1 MYLEKSDQQRTHGTG
16 LVYAA
21 RAQLVALVP
30 FHSGMELS
38 PTKNGDLL
46 PDPVQ
51 LSLPP
56 ASCLVFTGRY
66 HHKETKS
73 SSSILQRCE
82 YIICE
87 HVFISVGRNQA
98 RQPTPCIQFV

>member
-1 MYLEKSDQQRTHGTG
+1 MSNYVLEKSDQRRLHGAG

-38 PTKNGDLL
+38 PARNGDLIAS
-46 PDPVQ
+46 PVQ
-51 LSLPP
+51 LPLPP
-56 ASCLVFTGRY
+56 ASSLVFTGRY
-66 HHKETKS
+66 HHKEANS

-82 YIICE
+82 YIIIVSNNE
-87 HVFISVGRNQA
+87 QS
-98 RQPTPCIQFV
+98 